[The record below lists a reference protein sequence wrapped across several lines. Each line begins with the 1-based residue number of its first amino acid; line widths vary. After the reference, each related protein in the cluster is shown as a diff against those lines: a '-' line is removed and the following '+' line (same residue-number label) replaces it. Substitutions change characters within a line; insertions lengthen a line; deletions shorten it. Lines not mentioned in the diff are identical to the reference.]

1 MKRLTDEGSIP
12 ETRWKPCL
20 NQTNKK
26 VKKDQIKSRS
36 EYKIM
41 GFTLESMLSHAY
53 ALGRINQLYHPE
65 DVSDSLKKEAIYQ
78 ASKIGNWDVF
88 EIIEK

>member
-1 MKRLTDEGSIP
+1 MTQDK
-12 ETRWKPCL
+12 
-20 NQTNKK
+20 
-26 VKKDQIKSRS
+26 IKSRS

-41 GFTLESMLSHAY
+41 GHTLENMLSQAY
-53 ALGRINQLYHPE
+53 ALGRVDQKYHPE
-65 DVSDSLKKEAIYQ
+65 DVSDSLKKEAVYN

>member
-1 MKRLTDEGSIP
+1 MTQDK
-12 ETRWKPCL
+12 
-20 NQTNKK
+20 
-26 VKKDQIKSRS
+26 IKSRS

-41 GFTLESMLSHAY
+41 GHTLENMLSQAY
-53 ALGRINQLYHPE
+53 ALGRIDQKYHPE
-65 DVSDSLKKEAIYQ
+65 DVSDSLKKEAVYN

>member
-1 MKRLTDEGSIP
+1 MDQFPKQGKSLVLIKQKRIM
-12 ETRWKPCL
+12 
-20 NQTNKK
+20 
-26 VKKDQIKSRS
+26 KKDQIKSRS

-41 GFTLESMLSHAY
+41 GFTLENMLSHAY

-78 ASKIGNWDVF
+78 ASKKCNWDVF

>member
-1 MKRLTDEGSIP
+1 M
-12 ETRWKPCL
+12 
-20 NQTNKK
+20 
-26 VKKDQIKSRS
+26 KKDQIKSRS

-41 GFTLESMLSHAY
+41 GFTLESMLSQAY
-53 ALGRINQLYHPE
+53 SLGRLEQAYHPNDAAE
-65 DVSDSLKKEAIYQ
+65 GRDGLTYDEIKKEAIYQ

>member
-1 MKRLTDEGSIP
+1 M
-12 ETRWKPCL
+12 
-20 NQTNKK
+20 
-26 VKKDQIKSRS
+26 KKDQIKSRS

-41 GFTLESMLSHAY
+41 GFTKM
-53 ALGRINQLYHPE
+53 
-65 DVSDSLKKEAIYQ
+65 KEAIYQ

>member
-1 MKRLTDEGSIP
+1 M
-12 ETRWKPCL
+12 
-20 NQTNKK
+20 
-26 VKKDQIKSRS
+26 KKDQIKSRS

-41 GFTLESMLSHAY
+41 GFTLENMLSHAY

-65 DVSDSLKKEAIYQ
+65 DVSDTLKKEAIYQ
-78 ASKIGNWDVF
+78 ASKKCNWDIF

>member
-1 MKRLTDEGSIP
+1 MDQFPKQGKSLVLIKQKRIM
-12 ETRWKPCL
+12 
-20 NQTNKK
+20 
-26 VKKDQIKSRS
+26 KKDQIKSRS

-78 ASKIGNWDVF
+78 ASKKCNWDVF

>member
-1 MKRLTDEGSIP
+1 VDQFPKQGKSLVLIKQKRIM
-12 ETRWKPCL
+12 
-20 NQTNKK
+20 
-26 VKKDQIKSRS
+26 KKDQIKSRS

-78 ASKIGNWDVF
+78 ASKKCNWDVF

>member
-1 MKRLTDEGSIP
+1 M
-12 ETRWKPCL
+12 
-20 NQTNKK
+20 
-26 VKKDQIKSRS
+26 KKDQIKSRS

-41 GFTLESMLSHAY
+41 GFTLENMLEMAY
-53 ALGRINQLYHPE
+53 RLGSIDEHYHPN
-65 DVSDSLKKEAIYQ
+65 DKSDTKMKEAIYQ

>member
-1 MKRLTDEGSIP
+1 MTQDK
-12 ETRWKPCL
+12 
-20 NQTNKK
+20 
-26 VKKDQIKSRS
+26 IKSRS

-41 GFTLESMLSHAY
+41 GHTLENMLSQAY
-53 ALGRINQLYHPE
+53 ALGRVDQKYHPE
-65 DVSDSLKKEAIYQ
+65 DVSDLLKKEAVYN